1 MRRTGDTWEYIATY
15 VDDLAMVL
23 KNPTE
28 VTNAL
33 CNKYG
38 YKLKGVGPITY
49 HLGSDYK
56 RDPDGTLYVSAESYI
71 EKMNES
77 YERNYGTKPKEYS
90 SPLEKNDHP
99 ELDNSTLVSPDKI
112 VLF

>member
-15 VDDLAMVL
+15 VDDLAMAL

-38 YKLKGVGPITY
+38 YKLKGVGPIDY

-71 EKMNES
+71 EKMNKISEPP
-77 YERNYGTKPKEYS
+77 GTPIAYWNGRSKLANLRLP
-90 SPLEKNDHP
+90 
-99 ELDNSTLVSPDKI
+99 I
-112 VLF
+112 VLMC

>member
-15 VDDLAMVL
+15 VDDLAMAL

-49 HLGSDYK
+49 QLGSDYK
-56 RDPDGTLYVSAESYI
+56 RLTVPYTS
-71 EKMNES
+71 
-77 YERNYGTKPKEYS
+77 
-90 SPLEKNDHP
+90 
-99 ELDNSTLVSPDKI
+99 
-112 VLF
+112 VLNPTSKR